1 MWSSV
6 SVEQYLCHAALIS
19 PGFESSEDNFV
30 SLLFL
35 LQKSQLLMLAAGAG
49 TGGWNGWNG
58 V

>member
-49 TGGWNGWNG
+49 TGGM
-58 V
+58 VCKE